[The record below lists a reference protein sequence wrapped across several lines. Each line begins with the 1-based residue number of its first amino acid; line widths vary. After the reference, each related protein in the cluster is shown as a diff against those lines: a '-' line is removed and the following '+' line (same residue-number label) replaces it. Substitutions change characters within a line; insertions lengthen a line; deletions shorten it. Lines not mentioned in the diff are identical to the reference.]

1 MLEMTYDDSVWVEIE
16 AGDGKE
22 ERVGTSESNCWDE
35 SRSDFRFDWW
45 VSHDW
50 V

>member
-16 AGDGKE
+16 SGDEKE
-22 ERVGTSESNCWDE
+22 ERVGTSESHSLDE
-35 SRSDFRFDWW
+35 DFRFDWW
-45 VSHDW
+45 VSWCSHDW